1 MTLVTPCESVNRLGR
16 RRFIENPMTASRA
29 GKLAA
34 SAL

>member
-1 MTLVTPCESVNRLGR
+1 VIALIAPGDAR
-16 RRFIENPMTASRA
+16 RRFIENPVTASRA